1 MAAKKPKPDPR
12 VDAYISKAP
21 EFAKPILKYLR
32 ATVHDACPEVVET
45 MKWSRPHFDYK
56 GILCGMSAFKEHCAF
71 GFWKGSLIV
80 ADGDNKNSSGMGQFG
95 RLASLNDL
103 PPKRQIVAYVHAAMK
118 LNDAGVVSPMRA
130 NRQPRK
136 PLPVPSDLVAALKR
150 NKQARAAFD
159 NFSPS
164 NQREYIVWIT
174 EAKTEDTRQ
183 RRLETTIEWVAEG
196 KPRNWK
202 YMKK

>member
-12 VDAYISKAP
+12 VDTYISKAP

>member
-32 ATVHDACPEVVET
+32 ATVRDACPEVVET

>member
-1 MAAKKPKPDPR
+1 
-12 VDAYISKAP
+12 
-21 EFAKPILKYLR
+21 
-32 ATVHDACPEVVET
+32 
-45 MKWSRPHFDYK
+45 
-56 GILCGMSAFKEHCAF
+56 
-71 GFWKGSLIV
+71 
-80 ADGDNKNSSGMGQFG
+80 
-95 RLASLNDL
+95 
-103 PPKRQIVAYVHAAMK
+103 
-118 LNDAGVVSPMRA
+118 
-130 NRQPRK
+130 
-136 PLPVPSDLVAALKR
+136 VAALKR